1 MNFNLSRFVLVFL
14 ILCLIFRFSTG
25 CYKGRQ
31 TPAGLPKLYRCVIHL
46 TQENQPIPDA
56 MVSLRSVDSG
66 NKQWSISGST
76 DETGKAEIFTELYF
90 KGVPAGEYKVVVSKT
105 EVIVPPTPAVLPEN
119 EEERTKILNRIES
132 ETKEYSVIAAE
143 FSDLKTTPLTIN
155 VQEKETEVSLELGA
169 KVTNRTR

>member
-25 CYKGRQ
+25 CHQGRQ
-31 TPAGLPKLYRCVIHL
+31 APADLPKLYRCVIHL
-46 TQENQPIPDA
+46 TQENQPLPDA

-90 KGVPAGEYKVVVSKT
+90 KGAPAGEYKVVVSKT

-119 EEERTKILNRIES
+119 EEARTKILNRIEA
-132 ETKEYSVIAAE
+132 ETKEYNVVAAE
-143 FSDLKTTPLTIN
+143 FSNAKTTPLIIN
-155 VQEKETEVSLELGA
+155 VQEKETEVSFELGA
-169 KVTNRTR
+169 KITKPVR